1 MATGWVDIFRKLNP
15 DSVKYTWWHMEH
27 SGRQLRIGK
36 RFDYFL
42 IDYQHSGMATSSLVL
57 EEYLSKENSPI
68 VMEVNMFLIEKE
80 IDRLKYVNF
89 AWKKVNS

>member
-1 MATGWVDIFRKLNP
+1 
-15 DSVKYTWWHMEH
+15 
-27 SGRQLRIGK
+27 
-36 RFDYFL
+36 
-42 IDYQHSGMATSSLVL
+42 MATSSLVL